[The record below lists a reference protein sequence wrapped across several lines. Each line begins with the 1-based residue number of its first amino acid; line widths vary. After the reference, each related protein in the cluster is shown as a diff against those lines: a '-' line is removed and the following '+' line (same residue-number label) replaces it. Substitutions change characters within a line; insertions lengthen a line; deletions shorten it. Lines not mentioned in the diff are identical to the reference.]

1 LRQVLHFFA
10 PPPAAPAIT
19 DPALVDDLYRR
30 KRRTVFLAITLGYA
44 FSYTLR
50 LGLSV
55 VKKPLID
62 QGVFTVEQFGLFGS
76 ALFYSYA
83 FGKLVNGFLSD
94 HANIKRF
101 LPAGVLMSALI
112 NLVLPL
118 HTAVWFWVAL
128 WVVNGWFQGFGTPGG
143 VVSLTSWFSR
153 RERGRYYGLW
163 STAHSIGEG
172 LTFVVSAA
180 LVSGISWKAG
190 FQVPALVCIAVAVA
204 MYLTLEDKPQSIGL
218 PPVSEWSGERVPV
231 EAPPAASGAPPQL
244 EILKRPA
251 IWILGLASAAMYVTR
266 YAVNSWGVL
275 YLQEARGYGLVE
287 AGTLLGLNTF
297 TGILGCTAY
306 GFISD
311 KAFAA
316 RRPPVNLMFGIVEV
330 AAIIAFY
337 MAPPHSPWIVGTAMA
352 VYGFTLSGLLAS
364 LGGLFATD
372 IASKKAAGA
381 TMGFIGVFS
390 YLAVG
395 AQEYVSA
402 RLIQQGITWVGGVR
416 HYDFAAAIWF
426 WIGGS
431 VVSLVLATTLW
442 KTRPTD

>member
-1 LRQVLHFFA
+1 MREVLQFFA
-10 PPPAAPAIT
+10 PPPARPRIE
-19 DPALVDDLYRR
+19 DPAAVEALYRR
-30 KRRTVFLAITLGYA
+30 KRRTVFLAVTLGYA

-62 QGVFTVEQFGLFGS
+62 GGVFTVEQFGLFGS

-83 FGKLVNGFLSD
+83 FGKLINGFLSD

-101 LPAGVLMSALI
+101 LPTGVLMSALI
-112 NLVLPL
+112 NLALPL
-118 HTAVWFWVAL
+118 YTAIWFWVAL
-128 WVVNGWFQGFGTPGG
+128 WVLNGWFQGFGTPGG

-172 LTFVVSAA
+172 LTFVVSAW
-180 LVSGISWKAG
+180 LVAGVSWRAG
-190 FQVPALVCIAVAVA
+190 FQVPGLVCIAVAIA
-204 MYLTLEDKPQSIGL
+204 MYFTLEDKPQTVGL
-218 PPVSEWSGERVPV
+218 PPVAEWSGE
-231 EAPPAASGAPPQL
+231 PPAAGEGQHSRRAQL
-244 EILKRPA
+244 DILKRPA
-251 IWILGLASAAMYVTR
+251 IWVLGLASAAMYVTR
-266 YAVNSWGVL
+266 YAINSWGVL
-275 YLQEARGYGLVE
+275 YLQEARGYGLVQ
-287 AGTLLGLNTF
+287 AGTLLGLNTL

-311 KAFAA
+311 KLFDA
-316 RRPPVNLMFGIVEV
+316 RRPPVNLIFGVLEV
-330 AAIIAFY
+330 AAIIVFFL
-337 MAPPHSPWIVGTAMA
+337 APANSPWIVGTAMA

-372 IASKKAAGA
+372 IASKRAAGA

-395 AQEYVSA
+395 TQERISA
-402 RLIQQGITWVGGVR
+402 HLIDRGMTWVNGVR
-416 HYDFAAAIWF
+416 HYDFGPAIAF

-442 KTRPTD
+442 HTRPAD

>member
-1 LRQVLHFFA
+1 VLQFFA
-10 PPPAAPAIT
+10 PPPARPRIEDAA
-19 DPALVDDLYRR
+19 AVDALYRR
-30 KRRTVFLAITLGYA
+30 KRRTVFLAVTLGYA

-62 QGVFTVEQFGLFGS
+62 GGVFTVEQFGVFGS

-83 FGKLVNGFLSD
+83 FGKLINGFLSD

-101 LPAGVLMSALI
+101 LPAGVLLSALI
-112 NLVLPL
+112 NLALPL
-118 HTAVWFWVAL
+118 YTAIWFWVAL
-128 WVVNGWFQGFGTPGG
+128 WVLNGWFQGFGTPGG

-172 LTFVVSAA
+172 LTFVVSAW
-180 LVSGISWKAG
+180 LVAGVSWRAG
-190 FQVPALVCIAVAVA
+190 FQVPGLVCIAVAIA
-204 MYLTLEDKPQSIGL
+204 MYFTIEDKPQSIGL
-218 PPVSEWSGERVPV
+218 PPVAEWRGE
-231 EAPPAASGAPPQL
+231 PAAGDEGQRSSHAQL

-251 IWILGLASAAMYVTR
+251 IWVLGLASAAMYVTR
-266 YAVNSWGVL
+266 YAINSWGVL
-275 YLQEARGYGLVE
+275 YLQEARGYGLVQ
-287 AGTLLGLNTF
+287 AGTLLGLNTL

-311 KAFAA
+311 KLFDA
-316 RRPPVNLMFGIVEV
+316 RRPPVNLIFGLVEV
-330 AAIIAFY
+330 AAIVAFFL
-337 MAPPHSPWIVGTAMA
+337 APPNSPWIVGTAMA

-395 AQEYVSA
+395 TQERISA
-402 RLIQQGITWVGGVR
+402 HLIDRGITWVNGVR
-416 HYDFAAAIWF
+416 HYDFGPAIAF

-442 KTRPTD
+442 RTRPAG

>member
-1 LRQVLHFFA
+1 VLQFFA
-10 PPPAAPAIT
+10 PPPARPRIEDAA
-19 DPALVDDLYRR
+19 AVDALYRR
-30 KRRTVFLAITLGYA
+30 KRRTVFLAVTLGYA

-62 QGVFTVEQFGLFGS
+62 GGVFTVEQFGVFGS

-83 FGKLVNGFLSD
+83 FGKLINGFLSD

-101 LPAGVLMSALI
+101 LPAGVLLSALI
-112 NLVLPL
+112 NLALPL
-118 HTAVWFWVAL
+118 YTAIWFWVAL
-128 WVVNGWFQGFGTPGG
+128 WVLNGWFQGFGTPGG

-172 LTFVVSAA
+172 LTFVVSAW
-180 LVSGISWKAG
+180 LVAGVSWRAG
-190 FQVPALVCIAVAVA
+190 FQVPGLVCIAVAIA
-204 MYLTLEDKPQSIGL
+204 MYFTIEDKPQSIGL
-218 PPVSEWSGERVPV
+218 PPVAEWRGE
-231 EAPPAASGAPPQL
+231 PAAGDEGQRSSHAQL

-251 IWILGLASAAMYVTR
+251 IWVLGLASAAMYVTR
-266 YAVNSWGVL
+266 YAINSWGVL
-275 YLQEARGYGLVE
+275 YLQEARGYGLVQ
-287 AGTLLGLNTF
+287 AGTLLGLNTL

-311 KAFAA
+311 KLFDA
-316 RRPPVNLMFGIVEV
+316 RRPPVNLIFGLVEV
-330 AAIIAFY
+330 AAIVAFFL
-337 MAPPHSPWIVGTAMA
+337 APPNSPWIVGTAMA

-395 AQEYVSA
+395 TQERISA
-402 RLIQQGITWVGGVR
+402 HLIDRGITWVNGVR
-416 HYDFAAAIWF
+416 HYDFGAAIAF

-442 KTRPTD
+442 RTRPAG